1 MFNLLA
7 LGRTQEEAAINT
19 QQLQQQGQDPTTNAL
34 LGGALNATVSNR
46 VNKLFGGS
54 GKVKIDPAYVGSLGT
69 SSARITV
76 EQQLTPKITVTFAT
90 SVNASTQQLIS
101 AQYQVSDNV
110 SIVATRDENGVFSV
124 VYKIRQRYR

>member
-1 MFNLLA
+1 M
-7 LGRTQEEAAINT
+7 
-19 QQLQQQGQDPTTNAL
+19 
-34 LGGALNATVSNR
+34 
-46 VNKLFGGS
+46 NKLFGGA

-76 EQQLTPKITVTFAT
+76 EQQLTPKVTVTFAT
-90 SVNASTQQLIS
+90 SVNASQRQLIA

-124 VYKIRQRYR
+124 VYKLRQRYK